1 MDDAEGDGGV
11 VAFAQARQQ
20 GRIEGWLPSWLPAGL
35 GVLDRLVR
43 LAQDGDH
50 VGGPGLQAA
59 GTEFRDGPA
68 AADDMLTALLDP
80 GELAR

>member
-1 MDDAEGDGGV
+1 VDDAEGDGGV

-20 GRIEGWLPSWLPAGL
+20 GRIEGWLPARLPAGP
-35 GVLDRLVR
+35 GVFHCLVR
-43 LAQDGDH
+43 LAQDGDD

-59 GTEFRDGPA
+59 GAELRNGPA
-68 AADDMLTALLDP
+68 AADDVLAALLYP